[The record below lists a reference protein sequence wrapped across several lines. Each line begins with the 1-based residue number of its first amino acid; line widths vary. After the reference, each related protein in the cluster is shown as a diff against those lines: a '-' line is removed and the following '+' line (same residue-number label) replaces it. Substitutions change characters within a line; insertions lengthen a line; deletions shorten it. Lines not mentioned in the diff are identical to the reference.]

1 MKLDKIKNLEKIL
14 NNLYEGAYIVDKSRN
29 LIYWN
34 KAAEDLSG
42 YKASEVA
49 GSYCSN
55 NILQHVD
62 ANGKCLCKQGCPL
75 AAVIEDG
82 NKREVEVFL
91 HHKAGHRVPV
101 LVRALPLEDKNGDV
115 IGALEIFSENS
126 ERKNILKKIKSL
138 EKLAML
144 DELTQI
150 PNRRYVENSIKLRF
164 NEYLLNGVNF
174 AIIFL
179 DIDHFKK
186 FNDDYGHDIG
196 DLVLKTVSKTFSN
209 NLRGNDIIAR
219 WGGEEFIGVFS
230 EVDEKS
236 LKNIGEKLR
245 ILVEKTYIEV
255 EGRKLNVTISSGAT
269 LVNSHDSAETLI
281 KRADKLLYKSKINGR
296 NCITLG

>member
-14 NNLYEGAYIVDKSRN
+14 NNLYEGAYIVDRSRN

-49 GSYCSN
+49 GSCCSN

-255 EGRKLNVTISSGAT
+255 EGKKLNVTISSGAT

>member
-1 MKLDKIKNLEKIL
+1 LKLDKIKNLEKIL